1 MTMHLC
7 SLWTVQITRTLK
19 ASWDEGWQ
27 AKRLFLRLNCAAN
40 ALNWV
45 WRAIFCPLCTP
56 QSQKIEACLAG
67 SSQSCLD
74 MGQKIGPLK
83 CIGHFRSNLPM
94 FGVINTY
101 SQELVW
107 LPWGCKDQTHV
118 IWKMVN
124 ISQAAD
130 FSSILLPLQPLGR
143 CETDLRHYW
152 GLWTSGLRTRK
163 IRQKTWD
170 RLQSWAKNANFS
182 GFNSSWK

>member
-1 MTMHLC
+1 
-7 SLWTVQITRTLK
+7 
-19 ASWDEGWQ
+19 
-27 AKRLFLRLNCAAN
+27 
-40 ALNWV
+40 
-45 WRAIFCPLCTP
+45 
-56 QSQKIEACLAG
+56 
-67 SSQSCLD
+67 
-74 MGQKIGPLK
+74 
-83 CIGHFRSNLPM
+83 M

-163 IRQKTWD
+163 IREKTGD
-170 RLQSWAKNANFS
+170 RLQSWAKKGELQWFQLIVEIDGSIWILTGQQQVVKQNIHRSTLN
-182 GFNSSWK
+182 GFLASPNLPKFRRQVNNITLCPQEMPSNSWTPLDGNSTVLWCSHMGGSYVMTVPLNHPFLIGCSIK

>member
-1 MTMHLC
+1 
-7 SLWTVQITRTLK
+7 
-19 ASWDEGWQ
+19 
-27 AKRLFLRLNCAAN
+27 
-40 ALNWV
+40 
-45 WRAIFCPLCTP
+45 
-56 QSQKIEACLAG
+56 
-67 SSQSCLD
+67 
-74 MGQKIGPLK
+74 
-83 CIGHFRSNLPM
+83 M
-94 FGVINTY
+94 FGVINAY

-163 IRQKTWD
+163 IRENRD
-170 RLQSWAKNANFS
+170 RLQSWAKKGELQWFQLINRWVNLDLNRTTASIKQNIHRS
-182 GFNSSWK
+182 TLNGFLASPNLPKFRRHVNNITLCPQEMPSNSWTPLDGNSTVLWCSHMGGSYVMTVPLNHPF